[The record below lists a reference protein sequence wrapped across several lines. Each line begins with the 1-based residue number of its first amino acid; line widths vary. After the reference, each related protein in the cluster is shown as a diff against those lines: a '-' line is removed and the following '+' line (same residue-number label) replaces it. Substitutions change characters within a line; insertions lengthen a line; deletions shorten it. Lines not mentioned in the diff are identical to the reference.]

1 MPFSSKLNFPYVGG
15 GVVGFGV
22 VVGISVGEEVGFGA
36 IVELGEIIDLVAADD
51 AFAVEVTTLGVAGW
65 LDFNADVV
73 WFLFSDFDARL
84 WTLVA
89 ADDAFAVEVTTLG
102 VAGWL
107 DFNADV
113 VWFLFSDFDARLW
126 TDNIAEFDCFGA
138 VVDLDELVGEGVGD
152 TIIPWLSST
161 RWITFNSQQK

>member
-84 WTLVA
+84 W
-89 ADDAFAVEVTTLG
+89 
-102 VAGWL
+102 
-107 DFNADV
+107 
-113 VWFLFSDFDARLW
+113 R
-126 TDNIAEFDCFGA
+126 DNIAEFDCFGA
-138 VVDLDELVGEGVGD
+138 VVDLNELVGEGVGD

>member
-22 VVGISVGEEVGFGA
+22 VVGFSVGEEVGFGA
-36 IVELGEIIDLVAADD
+36 IVELGEIID
-51 AFAVEVTTLGVAGW
+51 
-65 LDFNADVV
+65 
-73 WFLFSDFDARL
+73 
-84 WTLVA
+84 LVA

>member
-22 VVGISVGEEVGFGA
+22 VVGFTVGEEVGFGV

-73 WFLFSDFDARL
+73 CFTCVDAMLR
-84 WTLVA
+84 
-89 ADDAFAVEVTTLG
+89 
-102 VAGWL
+102 
-107 DFNADV
+107 
-113 VWFLFSDFDARLW
+113 
-126 TDNIAEFDCFGA
+126 TDNIVVFDCFGA
-138 VVDLDELVGEGVGD
+138 VVDLDELVREGVGNSVL
-152 TIIPWLSST
+152 PWLSPT

>member
-84 WTLVA
+84 WT
-89 ADDAFAVEVTTLG
+89 
-102 VAGWL
+102 
-107 DFNADV
+107 
-113 VWFLFSDFDARLW
+113 
-126 TDNIAEFDCFGA
+126 DNIAEFDCFGA

>member
-22 VVGISVGEEVGFGA
+22 VVGFTVGEEVGFGV
-36 IVELGEIIDLVAADD
+36 IVELGEIID
-51 AFAVEVTTLGVAGW
+51 
-65 LDFNADVV
+65 
-73 WFLFSDFDARL
+73 
-84 WTLVA
+84 LVA